1 MKKNLARILVVCLAI
16 ALTACGSTP
25 AASPAPVESGSA
37 PVAPAPSLPKQQL
50 TLVTGSTGGTYFA
63 LGGAMATAWTKNV
76 DHVTVSCLSSG
87 ASVENM
93 NLLQKGEADLGM
105 AMNSIAD
112 AAWNANAPFT
122 AKTNNVRAIGV
133 VYPEVIHIVA
143 TAETG
148 ANDLADLRGK
158 RVALGPAGSGGAVF
172 SEIAFAAAGIDA
184 TKDINAQRDS
194 FSDATAKMQDGHL
207 DASVSVL
214 AVPASAIVELETSK
228 KINFI
233 NISDEVLEAIRK
245 DYPFYTRF
253 KIPANTYSNTADV
266 DTVTCQAAL
275 YCTSSLDEETVY
287 LITKSFYE
295 NSADVAAT
303 HAAGK
308 YINLDTALD
317 GITTPLHKGA
327 VRYFTEKGIN
337 VPANLIID

>member
-1 MKKNLARILVVCLAI
+1 MKKNLARVLAI
-16 ALTACGSTP
+16 CLVMAISGCSSTP
-25 AASPAPVESGSA
+25 ATPSTSAGNGQSAVEPAPA
-37 PVAPAPSLPKQQL
+37 LPKQQL

-63 LGGAMATAWTKNV
+63 LGGAMATSWSKNIE
-76 DHVTVSCLSSG
+76 HVTVSCLSSG

-112 AAWNANAPFT
+112 SAWNANAPFT
-122 AKTNNVRAIGV
+122 AQASNVRAIGV
-133 VYPEVIHIVA
+133 IYPEVIHIVA
-143 TAETG
+143 TADTG
-148 ANDLADLRGK
+148 ANDLSDLRGM

-172 SEIAFAAAGIDA
+172 SEIAFSAAGIDI

-194 FSDATAKMQDGHL
+194 FADATAKMQDGHL

-228 KINFI
+228 KINFV
-233 NISDEVLEAIRK
+233 NISDDILEKIRQ

-253 KIPANTYSNTADV
+253 IIPAGTYSNAADV
-266 DTVTCQAAL
+266 ATVTCQAAL
-275 YCTSSLDEETVY
+275 YCTATLDEETVY

-295 NSADVAAT
+295 NSAEVTAT

-308 YINLDTALD
+308 YISLDTALD

-327 VRYFTEKGIN
+327 ARYFTEMGIN
-337 VPANLIID
+337 VPVNLIID